1 MKWFSEGRKQ
11 HVEVGEMNAHHARAA
26 LAKLERG
33 DYFDEDGNPPSVQDT
48 ITLRS
53 ELSRRIRDTEVP
65 ETDSE

>member
-11 HVEVGEMNAHHARAA
+11 QVEVGEMSAHHARNA

-53 ELSRRIRDTEVP
+53 ELQRRVRETEPVGT
-65 ETDSE
+65 ED